1 MSLTL
6 YISSYKCQFISKKEL
21 FDLVKKFECQI
32 YKTINNVLTNNKFV
46 QECGFCLKFFNINDD
61 QFKNEVWIKLK
72 EKLGLV
78 CAFVSKK
85 GDYSG
90 CVLNWPNVF
99 RHSLCSKL

>member
-1 MSLTL
+1 MFQPPDSRLT
-6 YISSYKCQFISKKEL
+6 IHAFTPQFLTFDAPKKL
-21 FDLVKKFECQI
+21 PNIVSNAL
-32 YKTINNVLTNNKFV
+32 TI
-46 QECGFCLKFFNINDD
+46 CLKFFDINDD